1 MSSYGENYT
10 LQYVCK
16 KDGKLLFDVIDGN
29 SNNMVLNGSN
39 EDLQKIL
46 KYSDLS
52 GDMPFETLQ
61 DSIFNNPI
69 AFIAKRKPLTNI
81 NELDFNL

>member
-1 MSSYGENYT
+1 MSYDENYT
-10 LQYVCK
+10 LHYVYE

-29 SNNMVLNGSN
+29 ANNMVLSGSM

-52 GDMPFETLQ
+52 IDMPFETLQ

-69 AFIAKRKPLTNI
+69 AFIAKRKPLKNI
-81 NELDFNL
+81 NELDFTL